1 MEENKTI
8 QHALREIQSKL
19 KAPKGQMN
27 NFGHYRYRSAEDIL
41 ESVKPL
47 LAENSCSLTISDD
60 IIMVGNRI
68 YVKAT
73 ATLVNEDGKSV
84 HTTAFARESE
94 NKSGMDMAQV
104 TGAASSYARKYALN
118 GLFCIDDTKD
128 PDALNVNKEYTQQT
142 DANLETIIAN
152 IKAASSIQELT
163 QIWNE
168 CYAYQSDKKFSSAL
182 TNRKKELKTKTV

>member
-60 IIMVGNRI
+60 IIMVGARI

-73 ATLVNEDGKSV
+73 ATLVNEDGESV
-84 HTTAFARESE
+84 QTTAFARESE
-94 NKSGMDMAQV
+94 NKSGMDVAQV

-118 GLFCIDDTKD
+118 GLFCIDDMKD
-128 PDALNVNKEYTQQT
+128 PDALNVNKEYTQQA

-152 IKAASSIQELT
+152 IKAASTIQELT

-168 CYAYQSDKKFSSAL
+168 CYAYQSNKAFVSAL
-182 TNRKKELKTKTV
+182 TNRKKELKTKTA